1 MEIIVIYKCL
11 LFQLIG
17 IFFFFGETINGK
29 LKHQIYNI
37 GILFYQPLYRLFI
50 NYDLLA
56 LAHTM
61 FLVYYTKNS
70 INVCIVLK

>member
-1 MEIIVIYKCL
+1 MFVISINGN
-11 LFQLIG
+11 F
-17 IFFFFGETINGK
+17 FFFFGETINGK

-50 NYDLLA
+50 DYDLLA

-61 FLVYYTKNS
+61 FLVYCTENS
-70 INVCIVLK
+70 INICIVSK

>member
-1 MEIIVIYKCL
+1 MFVISINGN
-11 LFQLIG
+11 F
-17 IFFFFGETINGK
+17 FFFFGETINGK

-61 FLVYYTKNS
+61 F
-70 INVCIVLK
+70 